1 MLLCMSGLIRIGD
14 LVREGGPDRS
24 VRRSAERGNVTRLA
38 RGRYLTASEW
48 GTLDRDARYR
58 TRIHAF
64 AETTRTTQ
72 VFSHWSAAALWGYP
86 VIGAWP
92 NRIHVT
98 FNPGTGQRSTPG
110 VVRHITELRDEDVVE
125 QDGLFVTSP
134 LRTLVDLARSA
145 SFVTGVAACDYALAE
160 PGTARNAVLH
170 VEREALLECADRLEG
185 QRGVR
190 RLRSVADFS
199 DGRSGSPGESLSRVQ
214 AFRLH
219 LPKPDLQVEVVDL
232 DGRVWHTDFGWPGS
246 RLFGEFDGMVKYT
259 RNRYLEGRD
268 VAEVVIQEKLREDAI
283 RLASGFGMVRWTWS
297 VASDL
302 HQLERLFA
310 AAGLRSE

>member
-1 MLLCMSGLIRIGD
+1 MSGLIRIGD

-24 VRRSAERGNVTRLA
+24 VRRSAERGDVARLA
-38 RGRYLTASEW
+38 RGRYLTAPEW
-48 GTLDRDARYR
+48 ASLDPDTRYCARV
-58 TRIHAF
+58 HAF

-92 NRIHVT
+92 NRIHLT
-98 FNPGTGQRSTPG
+98 FNPGT
-110 VVRHITELRDEDVVE
+110 
-125 QDGLFVTSP
+125 
-134 LRTLVDLARSA
+134 
-145 SFVTGVAACDYALAE
+145 
-160 PGTARNAVLH
+160 
-170 VEREALLECADRLEG
+170 G

-190 RLRSVADFS
+190 RLRSVADFA

-214 AFRLH
+214 AFRLR

-246 RLFGEFDGMVKYT
+246 RLFGEFDGLVKYT
-259 RNRYLEGRD
+259 RNRYLEVRD
-268 VAEVVIQEKLREDAI
+268 VADVVIQEKRREDAI
-283 RLASGFGMVRWTWS
+283 RLVSGFSMVRWTWS

-302 HQLERLFA
+302 NQLQRLLAGAVLRAAVAARNGHHPESDTPGLQQMPGCGRLF
-310 AAGLRSE
+310 